1 MPPRP
6 NPNPPKGKGPKK
18 NKNNRGEVIAGLAG
32 AVGGAAALKAKQ
44 VGQLYRK
51 NAAAITRASDR
62 EYRELKTTDPK
73 SYKQVTRGNQAAA
86 LRQAAQG
93 RSYTGTYAS
102 KSGKM
107 TGMKLSQKETASL
120 NKYFQKNPP
129 KISQPP
135 RTGPSSGGGGYGS
148 RWSRLTGGGLNK
160 HGR

>member
-6 NPNPPKGKGPKK
+6 NPNPPKGRGPKK

-73 SYKQVTRGNQAAA
+73 SYKQVTRGNRAAA

-107 TGMKLSQKETASL
+107 TGMK
-120 NKYFQKNPP
+120 
-129 KISQPP
+129 ISQPP
-135 RTGPSSGGGGYGS
+135 RTGPGSGVGGVGLGS
-148 RWSRLTGGGLNK
+148 RWSRLTGGIRFGSK
-160 HGR
+160 